1 MKYKTFPINVGY
13 ISLHLLYFLNYID
26 SMISVCVP
34 EGNDDEERGEGV
46 KNKIRKR
53 ETLGS
58 I

>member
-1 MKYKTFPINVGY
+1 MKYKTFSINAGY
-13 ISLHLLYFLNYID
+13 IFLHLLYFLNYID

-34 EGNDDEERGEGV
+34 EGNDNEEREEGV
-46 KNKIRKR
+46 KNGIKKR